1 MLRKLVTMRV
11 TSTVIVA
18 VCACVP
24 HLLSAAGSLTTG
36 VSIRIKDET
45 VPPGG
50 MVQLKVVVTE
60 PQPISTG
67 KGRITRSFGSSAG
80 IALHSPGND
89 AYGVAVVD
97 AAGLDVSVVSPATT
111 FGTSLDYP
119 VLTVTQTMPATT
131 PLGVA
136 FPVGI
141 DGASLRLLDRSGS
154 VYPTEVDDGVVTT
167 RPGLS
172 INDVVPGSAALPAGA
187 TVTIAGR
194 GFQPLTRIRFNETK
208 LASVKYVDATKIV
221 VVLAQQAVMHG
232 KRIRAENP
240 DGSRVEYYSYQR
252 VRRVSASSRA
262 VLAAAVPLFPQ
273 RFAANATVRAS
284 GTSTGLAVQNQR
296 FASASV
302 RADLFRPDGSFV
314 KSVAFTLAPTSFM
327 VRDIAE
333 VFGVSYQPGSIVR
346 VGSTVALQ
354 SMGVAIDAAG
364 DAAPILP
371 R

>member
-11 TSTVIVA
+11 TSTVIGA
-18 VCACVP
+18 VCACLP
-24 HLLSAAGSLTTG
+24 HVLSAAGSTTTG

-97 AAGLDVSVVSPATT
+97 AAGIDVSVVSPAST
-111 FGTSLDYP
+111 FGMSDYP
-119 VLTVTQTMPATT
+119 VLTVTQSMPATT

-141 DGASLRLLDRSGS
+141 DGASLRLLDPSGN
-154 VYPTEVDDGVVTT
+154 VYLTEVDDGVVTT

-187 TVTIAGR
+187 RVTITGS
-194 GFQPLTRIRFNETK
+194 GFKPLTRVRFNETT
-208 LASVKYVDATKIV
+208 LASVKYIDATKIV
-221 VVLAQQAVMHG
+221 VVLGQQTVMHG

-284 GTSTGLAVQNQR
+284 GMSTGLAVQNQR

-314 KSVAFTLAPTSFM
+314 KSVAFTLASTSFM
-327 VRDIAE
+327 VRDISE

-346 VGSTVALQ
+346 IVSTVALQ